1 MYINIARHSNS
12 DSNISSPLPSCYQN
26 LGEIEVDDLEAKWEQ
41 NYEYNNNSDEEEEE
55 VLAGD
60 ENNMDVANDNGV
72 GNMNKTPVLK
82 AGHHVDKGSTAA
94 PVHMDLFYSQDNNM
108 VVPDSNSAFNVGYG
122 C

>member
-1 MYINIARHSNS
+1 V
-12 DSNISSPLPSCYQN
+12 
-26 LGEIEVDDLEAKWEQ
+26 EVDDLEAKWEQ

-55 VLAGD
+55 IVVGD
-60 ENNMDVANDNGV
+60 ENMDAANNNGV
-72 GNMNKTPVLK
+72 STNKAAVLK
-82 AGHHVDKGSTAA
+82 VGNHADKTTAAA

>member
-1 MYINIARHSNS
+1 M
-12 DSNISSPLPSCYQN
+12 
-26 LGEIEVDDLEAKWEQ
+26 EVDDLEAKWEQ

-55 VLAGD
+55 SGVAGD
-60 ENNMDVANDNGV
+60 ENNMDVANDNG
-72 GNMNKTPVLK
+72 GNVSMNKAPAVLK
-82 AGHHVDKGSTAA
+82 VGKHADKIAAA

>member
-1 MYINIARHSNS
+1 M
-12 DSNISSPLPSCYQN
+12 
-26 LGEIEVDDLEAKWEQ
+26 EVDDLEAKWEQ

-55 VLAGD
+55 EVVAGD
-60 ENNMDVANDNGV
+60 ENNMNVANNNDN
-72 GNMNKTPVLK
+72 GNMNKAAVLK
-82 AGHHVDKGSTAA
+82 VGKHADKTSAAA